1 MNTSTRSRSRLSE
14 VRCPACGA
22 LLGTREAGG
31 LSIKRSD
38 AQATIT
44 GGDFQVSLVC
54 WRRGCKKLTVLRFP
68 ARPAL
73 ATA

>member
-1 MNTSTRSRSRLSE
+1 MTTTTRSRSRLSE

-22 LLGTREAGG
+22 LLGTREEGG

-44 GGDFQVSLVC
+44 GDFQVSLVC
-54 WRRGCKKLTVLRFP
+54 WRRGCGKLTVLRFP
-68 ARPAL
+68 ARPVL